1 MATATM
7 SARPESPKL
16 SVARSK
22 GPQVKTSTLKTRQAH
37 HARAA
42 QTVDTNLNSYDRTDP
57 FMAFNVLLKIL
68 GSLPSR
74 IGGCQFKLTSDEHKL
89 SLHLLNIVEPFVG
102 LAPSR
107 RTITRQ
113 PTEILDSIAFHV
125 DSKRDLLS
133 LALSCQRMH
142 DIVFPRHFQYR
153 HIRCKVSSLSVWNHL
168 MVHRSLARNVRRLE
182 ILDER
187 AASTELLIP
196 SDILASDTD
205 MDSTDD
211 ELGMHQK
218 QERFLVGALGKMSS
232 LASFTWAC
240 NHSPISIDNIWP
252 TLLKCHSLQE
262 VDISDNLAF
271 SRGDVSDSESSSSG
285 KSRRPVV
292 LPDLKTVA
300 VRSTKHAYGST
311 KHPVL
316 SRIGGMLSHCPN
328 LEALDISYAQVRNTP
343 SSHPMADELLLYSRF
358 PHLTSLALT
367 NLRCSIADAPATFL
381 STHTQITHLRLDLGT
396 SSRLVLPPNTLPH
409 LRELHCNRD
418 IATAVLSCPSDAPRP
433 LETLKGVRLAG
444 PTTPCPDSTGASAD
458 QLFLTSL
465 RRYGADVRRIELAGW
480 SEMDDVRR
488 LAECAPGLVWLDIG
502 KKGASRGPP
511 VSNAAEWALLLA
523 GLPELTTFHGVRF
536 FYEVSATASVSTNV
550 NLTMADRSR
559 VRKNDEVAGVLAWK
573 CVKLRR
579 LDHWEEGGG
588 KVVVL
593 VRDGERERGAEN
605 LKVRWE
611 VRRVKA

>member
-1 MATATM
+1 MHTTGQT
-7 SARPESPKL
+7 L
-16 SVARSK
+16 SCTRNPLSK
-22 GPQVKTSTLKTRQAH
+22 VFPYLTGFR
-37 HARAA
+37 
-42 QTVDTNLNSYDRTDP
+42 
-57 FMAFNVLLKIL
+57 AFNVLLKIL

-74 IGGCQFKLTSDEHKL
+74 IGGCQFKLTPEEHKL

-142 DIVFPRHFQYR
+142 DIVFPRHFHYR

-196 SDILASDTD
+196 SDILNSDTD

-211 ELGMHQK
+211 ELGMHEK
-218 QERFLVGALGKMSS
+218 QERFLVGALGKMTS

-240 NHSPISIDNIWP
+240 NHSPISIDNVWP
-252 TLLKCHSLQE
+252 TLLKCHTLQE
-262 VDISDNLAF
+262 VDISDNLVF
-271 SRGDVSDSESSSSG
+271 SNGDTESESSSA
-285 KSRRPVV
+285 KSRRPIV
-292 LPDLKTVA
+292 LPDVKSVA

-316 SRIGGMLSHCPN
+316 TRIGGMLSHCPN
-328 LEALDISYAQVRNTP
+328 LETLDITYAQARNVPTSYP
-343 SSHPMADELLLYSRF
+343 TADELLLYSRF
-358 PHLTSLALT
+358 PKLTSLALA
-367 NLRCSIADAPATFL
+367 NLRCTIPDALTTFL
-381 STHTQITHLRLDLGT
+381 STHAHLTHLRLDLG
-396 SSRLVLPPNTLPH
+396 SSTRLVLPSNALPH
-409 LRELHCNRD
+409 LRELHCGREL
-418 IATAVLSCPSDAPRP
+418 ATAVLSCPTDTPRP
-433 LETLKGVRLAG
+433 LETLKGVRLAA
-444 PTTPCPDSTGASAD
+444 PASPCAGAASSAD
-458 QLFLTSL
+458 QSFLTSL
-465 RRYGADVRRIELAGW
+465 RHYGAGVRRIELAGW
-480 SEMDDVRR
+480 NEIEDVRR
-488 LAECAPGLVWLDIG
+488 LAEAAPGLVWLDIG
-502 KKGASRGPP
+502 KKGTGAGASRGPP
-511 VSNAAEWALLLA
+511 VSNAAEWALMLA

-536 FYEVSATASVSTNV
+536 FYEVSAGASAGGG
-550 NLTMADRSR
+550 TMADRSR

-579 LDHWEEGGG
+579 VDHWEEGGG

-593 VRDGERERGAEN
+593 VRDGERERGGE
-605 LKVRWE
+605 KVRWE

>member
-1 MATATM
+1 MSSTTMA
-7 SARPESPKL
+7 ARPESPKL
-16 SVARSK
+16 PVSRPKA
-22 GPQVKTSTLKTRQAH
+22 PAKTSTLKTRQAH

-74 IGGCQFKLTSDEHKL
+74 IGGCQFKLTPDEHKL

-125 DSKRDLLS
+125 DAKRDLLS

-142 DIVFPRHFQYR
+142 DIVFPRHFDYR

-187 AASTELLIP
+187 AASTELLVP
-196 SDILASDTD
+196 GDILASDTD

-252 TLLKCHSLQE
+252 TLLKCP
-262 VDISDNLAF
+262 
-271 SRGDVSDSESSSSG
+271 DSESSSA

-292 LPDLKTVA
+292 LPDLTTVA

-316 SRIGGMLSHCPN
+316 TRIGGMLSHCPN
-328 LEALDISYAQVRNTP
+328 LEALDISYAQPRNGP
-343 SSHPMADELLLYSRF
+343 SSHPTADELLLYSRF

-367 NLRCSIADAPATFL
+367 NLRCTIPDAPAAFL
-381 STHTQITHLRLDLGT
+381 SAHTHLTHLRLDLG
-396 SSRLVLPPNTLPH
+396 SASARLVLPPNALPH
-409 LRELHCNRD
+409 LRELHCARD
-418 IATAVLSCPSDAPRP
+418 VATAVLSCPTDAPRP
-433 LETLKGVRLAG
+433 LETLKGVRLA
-444 PTTPCPDSTGASAD
+444 ASAAPCADADSGD
-458 QLFLTSL
+458 QRFLASL
-465 RRYGADVRRIELAGW
+465 RRFGAGVRRIELAGW
-480 SEMDDVRR
+480 SEMEGVQR
-488 LAECAPGLVWLDIG
+488 LVESAPGLVWLDLG
-502 KKGASRGPP
+502 KKGAGAARGPP
-511 VSNAAEWALLLA
+511 VSNAAEWAQLLA
-523 GLPELTTFHGVRF
+523 GLPELATFHGVRF
-536 FYEVSATASVSTNV
+536 FYEVSAAAPNAM
-550 NLTMADRSR
+550 TMADRSR
-559 VRKNDEVAGVLAWK
+559 VRKNDEVAGVLAWR
-573 CVKLRR
+573 CAKLRR
-579 LDHWEEGGG
+579 VDHWEEGGG

-593 VRDGERERGAEN
+593 VRDGERDRGAE
-605 LKVRWE
+605 KVRWE

>member
-1 MATATM
+1 MSITTMAT
-7 SARPESPKL
+7 RPESPKL
-16 SVARSK
+16 SFTRPK
-22 GPQVKTSTLKTRQAH
+22 GAVGKASTLKTRQAH
-37 HARAA
+37 ARTA
-42 QTVDTNLNSYDRTDP
+42 QVVDTNLGSYDRTDP

-74 IGGCQFKLTSDEHKL
+74 IGGCQFKLTPEEHKL

-125 DSKRDLLS
+125 DSKRDLMS

-168 MVHRSLARNVRRLE
+168 MVHRSLARNVRKLE

-196 SDILASDTD
+196 SDILNSDTD
-205 MDSTDD
+205 MESTDD
-211 ELGMHQK
+211 ELGMHEK
-218 QERFLVGALGKMSS
+218 QERFLVGALGKMTS

-240 NHSPISIDNIWP
+240 NHSPISIDNVWP

-271 SRGDVSDSESSSSG
+271 SDAATAESESSSSS
-285 KSRRPVV
+285 KSRRPIV
-292 LPDLKTVA
+292 LPDLKSVA

-316 SRIGGMLSHCPN
+316 SRIGAMLTHAPN
-328 LEALDISYAQVRNTP
+328 LETLDIAYAQARNSP
-343 SSHPMADELLLYSRF
+343 GSHPTADELLLYSRF
-358 PHLTSLALT
+358 PRLTSLTLS
-367 NLRCSIADAPATFL
+367 NLRCTIADAPATFL
-381 STHTQITHLRLDLGT
+381 ATHTHLTHLRLDLGT
-396 SSRLVLPPNTLPH
+396 SSRLVLPANALPH

-418 IATAVLSCPSDAPRP
+418 VATAVLSCPSDAPRP

-444 PTTPCPDSTGASAD
+444 PHTPCPDPTLGSPD
-458 QLFLTSL
+458 QLFLASL
-465 RRYGADVRRIELAGW
+465 RRFGADVRRIELAGW
-480 SEMDDVRR
+480 SEMEDIRR
-488 LAECAPGLVWLDIG
+488 LAEAVPNLVWLDIG

-536 FYEVSATASVSTNV
+536 FYEVAATASGTSA

-573 CVKLRR
+573 CTKLRR
-579 LDHWEEGGG
+579 VDHWEEGGG

-593 VRDGERERGAEN
+593 VRDGERERGGE
-605 LKVRWE
+605 KVRWE

>member
-1 MATATM
+1 MAT
-7 SARPESPKL
+7 RPESPKL
-16 SVARSK
+16 SFTRPK
-22 GPQVKTSTLKTRQAH
+22 GAAGKTSTLKTRQAH

-42 QTVDTNLNSYDRTDP
+42 QTVDTNLGSYDRTDP

-74 IGGCQFKLTSDEHKL
+74 IGGCQFKLTPEEHKL

-113 PTEILDSIAFHV
+113 PTEILDSIAYHV

-142 DIVFPRHFQYR
+142 DVVFPRHFQYR

-196 SDILASDTD
+196 SDILNSDTD
-205 MDSTDD
+205 MESTDD

-240 NHSPISIDNIWP
+240 NHSPISIDNVWP

-262 VDISDNLAF
+262 VNINDNLAF
-271 SRGDVSDSESSSSG
+271 SSGEDLDDSESSSSV

-292 LPDLKTVA
+292 LQDLKSLA

-328 LEALDISYAQVRNTP
+328 LETLDIAYAQPRNLP
-343 SSHPMADELLLYSRF
+343 NSHPTADELLLYSRF
-358 PHLTSLALT
+358 SHLTSLTLT
-367 NLRCSIADAPATFL
+367 NLRCTIPEAPSTFL
-381 STHTQITHLRLDLGT
+381 SSHTHLTHLRLDLGA
-396 SSRLVLPPNTLPH
+396 SSRLVLPPNALPH

-418 IATAVLSCPSDAPRP
+418 VATAVLSCPSDAPRP

-444 PTTPCPDSTGASAD
+444 PTAPCPDSASPSPD
-458 QLFLTSL
+458 QLFLASL

-480 SEMDDVRR
+480 SEMEDIKR
-488 LAECAPGLVWLDIG
+488 LAESAPGLVWLDIG
-502 KKGASRGPP
+502 KKGAARGPP

-523 GLPELTTFHGVRF
+523 LLPELATFHGVRF
-536 FYEVSATASVSTNV
+536 FYEVSGTAGTGA

-573 CVKLRR
+573 CAKLRR
-579 LDHWEEGGG
+579 VDHWEEGGG

-593 VRDGERERGAEN
+593 VRDGERDRGAE
-605 LKVRWE
+605 KVRWE

>member
-1 MATATM
+1 MA
-7 SARPESPKL
+7 ARPESPKL
-16 SVARSK
+16 SFTRAK
-22 GPQVKTSTLKTRQAH
+22 GPAVKASTLKTRQAH
-37 HARAA
+37 NARAT
-42 QTVDTNLNSYDRTDP
+42 QVVDTNLSSYDRTDP

-74 IGGCQFKLTSDEHKL
+74 IGGCQFKLTPEEHKL

-125 DSKRDLLS
+125 DAKKDLLS

-142 DIVFPRHFQYR
+142 DIVFPRHMQYR

-196 SDILASDTD
+196 GDILNSDTD

-211 ELGMHQK
+211 ELGMHEK
-218 QERFLVGALGKMSS
+218 QERFLVGALGKMTS
-232 LASFTWAC
+232 LHSFTWAC
-240 NHSPISIDNIWP
+240 NHSPISIDNVWP

-271 SRGDVSDSESSSSG
+271 SNGGDATESESSSSTVSS
-285 KSRRPVV
+285 KARRQIV
-292 LPDLKTVA
+292 LPDLKSVA
-300 VRSTKHAYGST
+300 VRSTKHAYGSS

-316 SRIGGMLSHCPN
+316 SRIGGMLTHCPN
-328 LEALDISYAQVRNTP
+328 LETLDIA
-343 SSHPMADELLLYSRF
+343 YSQALVSPR
-358 PHLTSLALT
+358 LTSLTLT
-367 NLRCSIADAPATFL
+367 NLRCSIVDAPATFL
-381 STHTQITHLRLDLGT
+381 STHTHLTHLRLDLG
-396 SSRLVLPPNTLPH
+396 SSLRLTLPPNALPH

-418 IATAVLSCPSDAPRP
+418 VATAVLSCPSDAPRP

-444 PTTPCPDSTGASAD
+444 PPTPCSDTAGTSPD
-458 QLFLTSL
+458 QLFLASL
-465 RRYGADVRRIELAGW
+465 RRYGTDVRRIELAGW
-480 SEMDDVRR
+480 SEMEDIRR
-488 LAECAPGLVWLDIG
+488 LAEAAPGLVWLDLG
-502 KKGASRGPP
+502 KKGASSRGPP
-511 VSNAAEWALLLA
+511 VSNAAEWAQLLA

-536 FYEVSATASVSTNV
+536 FYEVSATASGATT

-579 LDHWEEGGG
+579 VDHWEEGGA

-593 VRDGERERGAEN
+593 LRDGERRE
-605 LKVRWE
+605 VRWE

>member
-1 MATATM
+1 MSSTTMAT
-7 SARPESPKL
+7 RPESPKL
-16 SVARSK
+16 SFSRLK
-22 GPQVKTSTLKTRQAH
+22 GPGSKASTLKTRQAH
-37 HARAA
+37 NARATLA
-42 QTVDTNLNSYDRTDP
+42 VDTNPNSYDRTDP

-74 IGGCQFKLTSDEHKL
+74 IGGCQFKLTPEEHKL

-113 PTEILDSIAFHV
+113 PTEILDSIAYHV
-125 DSKRDLLS
+125 DSKKDLLS
-133 LALSCQRMH
+133 LALSCQRMS

-168 MVHRSLARNVRRLE
+168 IVHRSLARNVRRLE

-196 SDILASDTD
+196 SDILNTDTD

-218 QERFLVGALGKMSS
+218 QERFLVGALGKMTS
-232 LASFTWAC
+232 LANFTWAC
-240 NHSPISIDNIWP
+240 NHSPISIDN
-252 TLLKCHSLQE
+252 
-262 VDISDNLAF
+262 
-271 SRGDVSDSESSSSG
+271 
-285 KSRRPVV
+285 SRRPIV
-292 LPDLKTVA
+292 LPDVKSVA
-300 VRSTKHAYGST
+300 VRSTKHVYGST

-316 SRIGGMLSHCPN
+316 SRISGMLTHCPN
-328 LEALDISYAQVRNTP
+328 LETLDIAYAQARNGPTA
-343 SSHPMADELLLYSRF
+343 HPTADELLLYSRF
-358 PHLTSLALT
+358 PRLTSLTLT

-381 STHTQITHLRLDLGT
+381 STHTHLTHLRLDLGT
-396 SSRLVLPPNTLPH
+396 SLRLTLSPNALPH
-409 LRELHCNRD
+409 LRELHCSRD
-418 IATAVLSCPSDAPRP
+418 VATAVLSCPSDTPRP

-444 PTTPCPDSTGASAD
+444 PPVPCSDTAGASAD
-458 QLFLTSL
+458 QLFLASL
-465 RRYGADVRRIELAGW
+465 RRYGTDVRRIELVGW
-480 SEMDDVRR
+480 SEMEDIRR
-488 LAECAPGLVWLDIG
+488 LAECAPGLVWLDVG

-511 VSNAAEWALLLA
+511 VSNAAEWAQLLA

-536 FYEVSATASVSTNV
+536 FYEVAATASGATA
-550 NLTMADRSR
+550 NLSMADRSR

-579 LDHWEEGGG
+579 VDHWEEGGG

-593 VRDGERERGAEN
+593 VRDGEKERGGE
-605 LKVRWE
+605 KVRWE

>member
-1 MATATM
+1 MATR
-7 SARPESPKL
+7 SESPKPSL
-16 SVARSK
+16 TRLK
-22 GPQVKTSTLKTRQAH
+22 GAAPKVSTLKSRQAH
-37 HARAA
+37 ART
-42 QTVDTNLNSYDRTDP
+42 QVVDTNLGSYDRTDP

-74 IGGCQFKLTSDEHKL
+74 IGGCQFKLTPDEHKL

-125 DSKRDLLS
+125 DSKRDLMS

-168 MVHRSLARNVRRLE
+168 IVHRSLARNVRRLE

-187 AASTELLIP
+187 AASSELLIP
-196 SDILASDTD
+196 SDILNSDTD

-211 ELGMHQK
+211 ELGMHEK
-218 QERFLVGALGKMSS
+218 QERFLVGALGKMTS

-240 NHSPISIDNIWP
+240 NHSPISIDNVWP

-271 SRGDVSDSESSSSG
+271 SKAAESDLSAAS
-285 KSRRPVV
+285 KSRRPTV
-292 LPDLKTVA
+292 LPDLKSVA
-300 VRSTKHAYGST
+300 VHSTKHAYGST

-328 LEALDISYAQVRNTP
+328 LETLDIAYTPARNFAG
-343 SSHPMADELLLYSRF
+343 SHPAADELLLYSRF
-358 PHLTSLALT
+358 PRLTSLTLT
-367 NLRCSIADAPATFL
+367 NLRCTIVDAPATFL
-381 STHTQITHLRLDLGT
+381 AAHTHLTHLRLDLGT
-396 SSRLVLPPNTLPH
+396 SSRLVLPHNALPH

-418 IATAVLSCPSDAPRP
+418 VATAVLSSPSDAPRP

-444 PTTPCPDSTGASAD
+444 PHPGGSDTAAASGSVATD
-458 QLFLTSL
+458 QLFLASL

-480 SEMDDVRR
+480 SEMEDIRR
-488 LAECAPGLVWLDIG
+488 LAEVAPSLVWLDIG

-536 FYEVSATASVSTNV
+536 FYEVAATSSGTSA

-573 CVKLRR
+573 CTKLRR
-579 LDHWEEGGG
+579 VDHWEEGGG

-593 VRDGERERGAEN
+593 VRDGERERAAE
-605 LKVRWE
+605 KVRWE

>member
-1 MATATM
+1 MA
-7 SARPESPKL
+7 ARPESPKL
-16 SVARSK
+16 SARAK
-22 GPQVKTSTLKTRQAH
+22 GPAVKASNLKSRQAH

-42 QTVDTNLNSYDRTDP
+42 QVVDTNLNSYDRTDP
-57 FMAFNVLLKIL
+57 FMAFNVLLKLL

-74 IGGCQFKLTSDEHKL
+74 IGGCQFKLTPEEHKL
-89 SLHLLNIVEPFVG
+89 TLHLLGVVEPFVG
-102 LAPSR
+102 LAPSS

-125 DSKRDLLS
+125 DAKKDLLS

-142 DIVFPRHFQYR
+142 SIVSPRHMQYR

-182 ILDER
+182 IMDER

-196 SDILASDTD
+196 SDILNTDTD

-211 ELGMHQK
+211 ELGMHEK
-218 QERFLVGALGKMSS
+218 QERFLIGALGKMTS
-232 LASFTWAC
+232 LHSFTWAC
-240 NHSPISIDNIWP
+240 NHSPISIDNVWP

-271 SRGDVSDSESSSSG
+271 SNGGDSSDSDSSSSTSS
-285 KSRRPVV
+285 KARRQIV
-292 LPDLKTVA
+292 LPDLKSVA

-316 SRIGGMLSHCPN
+316 SRIGGMLTHCPN
-328 LEALDISYAQVRNTP
+328 LETLDIAYSQARNAP
-343 SSHPMADELLLYSRF
+343 STHPTADELLLYSRF
-358 PHLTSLALT
+358 PRLTSLTLT
-367 NLRCSIADAPATFL
+367 HLRCSIVDAPATFL
-381 STHTQITHLRLDLGT
+381 STHTQLTHLHLDLG
-396 SSRLVLPPNTLPH
+396 SSLRLTLPPNALPH

-418 IATAVLSCPSDAPRP
+418 VATAVLSCPSDVPRP

-444 PTTPCPDSTGASAD
+444 PPAPCSETARASAD
-458 QLFLTSL
+458 QLFLASL
-465 RRYGADVRRIELAGW
+465 RRYGTDVRRIELAGW
-480 SEMDDVRR
+480 SDMEDIRR
-488 LAECAPGLVWLDIG
+488 LAESAPGLVWLDVG

-511 VSNAAEWALLLA
+511 VSNAAEWAQLLA
-523 GLPELTTFHGVRF
+523 SLPELTTFHGVRF
-536 FYEVSATASVSTNV
+536 FYEVSATASGATM

-579 LDHWEEGGG
+579 VDHWEEGGA

-593 VRDGERERGAEN
+593 LRDGERRE
-605 LKVRWE
+605 VRWE

>member
-1 MATATM
+1 MA
-7 SARPESPKL
+7 ARPESPRL
-16 SVARSK
+16 SFTRPK
-22 GPQVKTSTLKTRQAH
+22 GAPVKASTLKTRQAH
-37 HARAA
+37 HARTA
-42 QTVDTNLNSYDRTDP
+42 QTVETNLNSYDRTDP

-74 IGGCQFKLTSDEHKL
+74 IGGCQFRLTPDEHKL

-125 DSKRDLLS
+125 DSKRDLLA

-142 DIVFPRHFQYR
+142 DVVFPRHFQYR

-187 AASTELLIP
+187 AASTELLVP
-196 SDILASDTD
+196 TDILASDTD

-218 QERFLVGALGKMSS
+218 QERFLVGALGKMTS
-232 LASFTWAC
+232 LSTFTWAC
-240 NHSPISIDNIWP
+240 NHSPISIDNVWP
-252 TLLKCHSLQE
+252 TLLKCQSLQE
-262 VDISDNLAF
+262 VDITDNLAF
-271 SRGDVSDSESSSSG
+271 SNPGDTSDAELSSS
-285 KSRRPVV
+285 KSRRPIV
-292 LPDLKTVA
+292 LPDLRTVA

-316 SRIGGMLSHCPN
+316 TRIGGMLTHCPN
-328 LEALDISYAQVRNTP
+328 LEALDISYAQARNGTNP
-343 SSHPMADELLLYSRF
+343 HPTADELLLYSRF
-358 PHLTSLALT
+358 PRLTSLALT
-367 NLRCSIADAPATFL
+367 NLRCSIVDAPATFL
-381 STHTQITHLRLDLGT
+381 STHTHLTHLRLDLGT
-396 SSRLVLPPNTLPH
+396 SLRLVLPPNALPH

-418 IATAVLSCPSDAPRP
+418 VATAVLACPADPPRP
-433 LETLKGVRLAG
+433 LETLKGIRLAG
-444 PTTPCPDSTGASAD
+444 SGAPASDSRTASAD
-458 QLFLTSL
+458 QLFLTNL
-465 RRYGADVRRIELAGW
+465 RRHGADVRRIELAGW
-480 SEMDDVRR
+480 SEMDEVRR
-488 LAECAPGLVWLDIG
+488 VSESAPGLVWLDLG
-502 KKGASRGPP
+502 KKGGARGPP
-511 VSNAAEWALLLA
+511 VSNAAEWAQLLA
-523 GLPELTTFHGVRF
+523 GLPELATFHGVRF
-536 FYEVSATASVSTNV
+536 FYEVSGGGGA

-573 CVKLRR
+573 CGKLRR
-579 LDHWEEGGG
+579 VDHWEEGGG

-593 VRDGERERGAEN
+593 VRDGERERGGE
-605 LKVRWE
+605 KVRWE

>member
-1 MATATM
+1 MA
-7 SARPESPKL
+7 ARPESPKPSL
-16 SVARSK
+16 SRPK
-22 GPQVKTSTLKTRQAH
+22 GPPAKSSTLKTRQAH
-37 HARAA
+37 NARAA
-42 QTVDTNLNSYDRTDP
+42 QRVETSLDAYDKTDP

-74 IGGCQFKLTSDEHKL
+74 IGGCQFKLTPEEHKL

-142 DIVFPRHFQYR
+142 DIVFPRHFHYR

-187 AASTELLIP
+187 VASTELLIP
-196 SDILASDTD
+196 SDILNSDTD

-211 ELGMHQK
+211 ELGMHEK
-218 QERFLVGALGKMSS
+218 QERFLVGALGKMTS

-240 NHSPISIDNIWP
+240 NHSPISIDNVWP
-252 TLLKCHSLQE
+252 TLLKCHTLQE

-271 SRGDVSDSESSSSG
+271 SSGDTTESESGST
-285 KSRRPVV
+285 KSRRPI
-292 LPDLKTVA
+292 LPDVRTVA
-300 VRSTKHAYGST
+300 VRSTKHAYGSS

-316 SRIGGMLSHCPN
+316 TRIDGMLSHCPN
-328 LEALDISYAQVRNTP
+328 LETLDITYAQARNVPTSYP
-343 SSHPMADELLLYSRF
+343 SADELLLYSRF
-358 PHLTSLALT
+358 PRLTSLALT
-367 NLRCSIADAPATFL
+367 NLRCAIPGAPATFL
-381 STHTQITHLRLDLGT
+381 STHTHLTHLRLDLGA
-396 SSRLVLPPNTLPH
+396 SARLELPPNALPH

-418 IATAVLSCPSDAPRP
+418 VATAVLSCPADAPRP
-433 LETLKGVRLAG
+433 IETLKGVRLAG
-444 PTTPCPDSTGASAD
+444 PAAPCTSASAPAD
-458 QLFLTSL
+458 QLFLASL
-465 RRYGADVRRIELAGW
+465 RRYGAGVRRIELAGW
-480 SEMDDVRR
+480 NEMEDIRR
-488 LAECAPGLVWLDIG
+488 LAEAAPNLVWLDIG
-502 KKGASRGPP
+502 KKGATAGASSRGPP

-523 GLPELTTFHGVRF
+523 GLPELATFHGVRF
-536 FYEVSATASVSTNV
+536 FYEVSAGAGAPGA

-579 LDHWEEGGG
+579 VDHWEEGGG

-593 VRDGERERGAEN
+593 VRDGERDRGGE
-605 LKVRWE
+605 KVRWE

>member
-1 MATATM
+1 MSTTTMAT
-7 SARPESPKL
+7 RPESPKL
-16 SVARSK
+16 SFSRPKGLGSK
-22 GPQVKTSTLKTRQAH
+22 ASTLKTRQAH
-37 HARAA
+37 NARAA
-42 QTVDTNLNSYDRTDP
+42 LAVDTNPNSYDRTDP

-74 IGGCQFKLTSDEHKL
+74 IGGCQFKLTPEEHKL

-113 PTEILDSIAFHV
+113 PTEILDSIAYHV
-125 DSKRDLLS
+125 DSKKDLLS
-133 LALSCQRMH
+133 LALSCQRMS

-168 MVHRSLARNVRRLE
+168 IVHRSLARNVRRLE

-196 SDILASDTD
+196 SDILNTDTD

-218 QERFLVGALGKMSS
+218 QERFLVGALGKMTS

-240 NHSPISIDNIWP
+240 NHSPISIDNVWP
-252 TLLKCHSLQE
+252 TLLRCHSLQE

-271 SRGDVSDSESSSSG
+271 SNGDTPAESESSSS
-285 KSRRPVV
+285 KSRRPIV
-292 LPDLKTVA
+292 LPDVKSVA
-300 VRSTKHAYGST
+300 VRSTKHVYGST

-316 SRIGGMLSHCPN
+316 SRISGMLTHCPN
-328 LEALDISYAQVRNTP
+328 LETLDIAYAQARNGPTA
-343 SSHPMADELLLYSRF
+343 HPTADELLLYSRF
-358 PHLTSLALT
+358 PCLTSLTLT

-381 STHTQITHLRLDLGT
+381 STHTHLTHLRLDLGT
-396 SSRLVLPPNTLPH
+396 SLRLTLPPNALPH
-409 LRELHCNRD
+409 LRELHCSRD
-418 IATAVLSCPSDAPRP
+418 VATAVLSCPSDTPRP

-444 PTTPCPDSTGASAD
+444 SPVPCSDTAGASAD
-458 QLFLTSL
+458 QLFLASL
-465 RRYGADVRRIELAGW
+465 RRYGTDVRRIELVGW
-480 SEMDDVRR
+480 SEMEDIRR
-488 LAECAPGLVWLDIG
+488 LAECVPGLVWLDVG

-511 VSNAAEWALLLA
+511 VSNAAEWAQLLV

-536 FYEVSATASVSTNV
+536 FYEVAATASGATA
-550 NLTMADRSR
+550 NLSMADRSR

-579 LDHWEEGGG
+579 VDHWEEGGG

-593 VRDGERERGAEN
+593 VRDGEKERGGE
-605 LKVRWE
+605 KVRWE

>member
-1 MATATM
+1 MA
-7 SARPESPKL
+7 ARPESPKL
-16 SVARSK
+16 SVSRPK
-22 GPQVKTSTLKTRQAH
+22 GPPVKTSTLKTRQAH

-74 IGGCQFKLTSDEHKL
+74 IGGCQFKLTPDEHKL

-142 DIVFPRHFQYR
+142 DIVFPRHFHYR

-187 AASTELLIP
+187 AASTELLVP

-211 ELGMHQK
+211 ELGMHEK

-232 LASFTWAC
+232 LNSFTWAC
-240 NHSPISIDNIWP
+240 NHSPISIDNVWP

-271 SRGDVSDSESSSSG
+271 SNGDVSESESSSA
-285 KSRRPVV
+285 KSRRPIV
-292 LPDLKTVA
+292 LQDLKTVA
-300 VRSTKHAYGST
+300 VRSTKHAYGAT
-311 KHPVL
+311 KSPVL
-316 SRIGGMLSHCPN
+316 SRISGMLTHCPN
-328 LEALDISYAQVRNTP
+328 LEALDISYAQARNGHG
-343 SSHPMADELLLYSRF
+343 HPTADELLLYSRF
-358 PHLTSLALT
+358 PRLTSLALT
-367 NLRCSIADAPATFL
+367 NLRCTIADAPAAFL
-381 STHTQITHLRLDLGT
+381 STHTHLTHLRLDLGA
-396 SSRLVLPPNTLPH
+396 SSRLVLPPNALPH

-433 LETLKGVRLAG
+433 LETLKGVRLTGHAAS
-444 PTTPCPDSTGASAD
+444 CSDSTTASAD

-465 RRYGADVRRIELAGW
+465 RRYGSDVRRIELAGW
-480 SEMDDVRR
+480 SEMDEIRR
-488 LAECAPGLVWLDIG
+488 IAESAPGLVWLDVG

-536 FYEVSATASVSTNV
+536 FYEVSAAASVGA

-579 LDHWEEGGG
+579 VDHWEEGGA
-588 KVVVL
+588 KVIVL
-593 VRDGERERGAEN
+593 VRDGERERGGE
-605 LKVRWE
+605 KVRWE

>member
-1 MATATM
+1 MSITTMA
-7 SARPESPKL
+7 ARPESPKL
-16 SVARSK
+16 GTRAK
-22 GPQVKTSTLKTRQAH
+22 GQAPAAKASNLKTRQAH

-42 QTVDTNLNSYDRTDP
+42 QVVDTNLSSYDRTDP
-57 FMAFNVLLKIL
+57 FMAFNVLLKLL

-74 IGGCQFKLTSDEHKL
+74 IGGCQFKLTPEEHKL
-89 SLHLLNIVEPFVG
+89 TLHLLGVVEPFVG

-125 DSKRDLLS
+125 DAKKDLLS

-142 DIVFPRHFQYR
+142 DVVFPRHMQYR

-187 AASTELLIP
+187 AASTELIIP
-196 SDILASDTD
+196 SDILNSDTD

-211 ELGMHQK
+211 ELEMHEK
-218 QERFLVGALGKMSS
+218 QERFLLGALGKMSN
-232 LASFTWAC
+232 LHSFTWAC

-271 SRGDVSDSESSSSG
+271 SDGGDASDSDSSSSS
-285 KSRRPVV
+285 KPRRQIV
-292 LPDLKTVA
+292 LPDLKSVA

-316 SRIGGMLSHCPN
+316 SRIGGMLNHCPN
-328 LEALDISYAQVRNTP
+328 LETLDITYSQARNAP
-343 SSHPMADELLLYSRF
+343 SAHPTADELLLYSRF
-358 PHLTSLALT
+358 PRLTSLALT
-367 NLRCSIADAPATFL
+367 NLRCSILDAPATFL
-381 STHTQITHLRLDLGT
+381 TIHTQLTHLRIDLG
-396 SSRLVLPPNTLPH
+396 SSLRLTLPPNTLPH

-418 IATAVLSCPSDAPRP
+418 IATAILSCPSDTPRP

-444 PTTPCPDSTGASAD
+444 PPAPCSEPAANSAD
-458 QLFLTSL
+458 QLFLASL
-465 RRYGADVRRIELAGW
+465 RRYGTDVRRIELAGW
-480 SEMDDVRR
+480 TDMEDIRR
-488 LAECAPGLVWLDIG
+488 LAESAPGLVWLDVG

-511 VSNAAEWALLLA
+511 VSNAAEWAQLLA

-536 FYEVSATASVSTNV
+536 FYEVAATATGAIA

-579 LDHWEEGGG
+579 VDHWEEGGG
-588 KVVVL
+588 KVIVL
-593 VRDGERERGAEN
+593 LRDGERRE
-605 LKVRWE
+605 VRWE

>member
-1 MATATM
+1 MSITTMA
-7 SARPESPKL
+7 ARPESPKL
-16 SVARSK
+16 STRAK
-22 GPQVKTSTLKTRQAH
+22 GQAPAVKASNLKTRQAH

-42 QTVDTNLNSYDRTDP
+42 QVVDTNLNSYDRTDP
-57 FMAFNVLLKIL
+57 FMAFNVLLKLL

-74 IGGCQFKLTSDEHKL
+74 IGGCQFKLTPDEHKL
-89 SLHLLNIVEPFVG
+89 TLHLLAVVEPFVG

-125 DSKRDLLS
+125 DAKKDLLS

-142 DIVFPRHFQYR
+142 DIVFPRHMEYR

-187 AASTELLIP
+187 AASTELIIP
-196 SDILASDTD
+196 SDILNSDTD

-211 ELGMHQK
+211 ELEMHGK
-218 QERFLVGALGKMSS
+218 QERFLLGALGRMTN
-232 LASFTWAC
+232 LHSFTWAC
-240 NHSPISIDNIWP
+240 NHSPISIDNVWP

-271 SRGDVSDSESSSSG
+271 SDGGDASDSDSSSSS
-285 KSRRPVV
+285 KPRRQIV
-292 LPDLKTVA
+292 LPDLKSVA

-316 SRIGGMLSHCPN
+316 SRIGGMLNHCPN
-328 LEALDISYAQVRNTP
+328 LETLDIAYSQARNA
-343 SSHPMADELLLYSRF
+343 SSAHPTADELLLYSRF
-358 PHLTSLALT
+358 PRLTSLTLT
-367 NLRCSIADAPATFL
+367 NLRCSILDAPATFL
-381 STHTQITHLRLDLGT
+381 TIHTQLTHLRLDLG
-396 SSRLVLPPNTLPH
+396 SSLRLTLPPNTLPH
-409 LRELHCNRD
+409 LRELYCNRD
-418 IATAVLSCPSDAPRP
+418 VATAILSCPSDAPRP
-433 LETLKGVRLAG
+433 WRRSK
-444 PTTPCPDSTGASAD
+444 
-458 QLFLTSL
+458 LFLASL
-465 RRYGADVRRIELAGW
+465 RRYGTDVRRIELAGW
-480 SEMDDVRR
+480 TDMEDIRR
-488 LAECAPGLVWLDIG
+488 LAESAPGLVWLDVG
-502 KKGASRGPP
+502 KKGGAGAGAGASRGPP
-511 VSNAAEWALLLA
+511 VSNAAEWAQLLA

-536 FYEVSATASVSTNV
+536 FYEVAGATA

-579 LDHWEEGGG
+579 VDHWDEGGG
-588 KVVVL
+588 KVIVL
-593 VRDGERERGAEN
+593 LRDGERRE
-605 LKVRWE
+605 VRWE